1 MSMRALTLL
10 LALSAFGNAEAL
22 AVNAP
27 VEVDPRGSEP
37 RGDLFATP
45 SQTAVPATAVPPPA
59 VQPTQPAAATPT
71 GATATPAQPAPL
83 GNPLWGIPL
92 NRLKAARER
101 PLFAPTRRPAPVAA
115 PAQPVAV
122 APLPPPKPAEPETPQ
137 LSLLGTVAG
146 DEKIGLFMDSTTK
159 SVLRLKAGENHK
171 GWTLREVSRR
181 EVELARGLDSAV
193 LAIPSPDLRAGA
205 APPPVAASAM
215 TTAPAMPGNVVAPV
229 QARAPGMTSA
239 VPGQNS
245 PAPPGATISL
255 RPLTLEPP
263 PAQVNPF
270 QQSGPF
276 PRMR

>member
-22 AVNAP
+22 AVNAA

-45 SQTAVPATAVPPPA
+45 SQTAVPATAVPAAA
-59 VQPTQPAAATPT
+59 VQPTQPA
-71 GATATPAQPAPL
+71 GATATPAQPASV

-92 NRLKAARER
+92 NRLKSARER
-101 PLFAPTRRPAPVAA
+101 PLFAITRRPAPVAA
-115 PAQPVAV
+115 PTQPVAV
-122 APLPPPKPAEPETPQ
+122 APPPPPKPAEPETPQ

-181 EVELARGLDSAV
+181 EVELARGFDSAV

-229 QARAPGMTSA
+229 QARAAGMASA
-239 VPGQNS
+239 VPSQNS

-255 RPLTLEPP
+255 RPPALEPP
-263 PAQVNPF
+263 SAQVNPF